1 MTYLP
6 HAVAGFYALG
16 ALAYLL
22 FLFRQ
27 KNHWD
32 RSGFYLMIAG
42 FLLHTILIAIAF
54 TASGQVPVH
63 NLRETLSFAAW
74 IFAGLFIGFQ
84 YKFQLKIL
92 GVLAAPLAMLA
103 MIAASFLPV
112 DPVETQSIFNS
123 LWLFFHI
130 IAIFIGDAAFALACG
145 LGIFYLIQERTIKK
159 KRRGF
164 FFKRL
169 PSLERIDSTGY
180 ASIVLGFTML
190 TIGLI
195 TGFAYAKAIWG
206 RFWSWDPKEI
216 WSGIAWLLY
225 AALLHGRISMGWRG
239 RKAAMMAIVGFIV
252 LMFTF
257 FGVNFIL
264 HGHHGE
270 FTKW

>member
-1 MTYLP
+1 MIYLLN
-6 HAVAGFYALG
+6 AVIVFYALG
-16 ALAYLL
+16 AVGYLV

-27 KNHWD
+27 KNQWD
-32 RSGFYLMIAG
+32 TAGLYLMIAG
-42 FLLHTILIAIAF
+42 FLLHTSLIVIAF
-54 TASGQVPVH
+54 ASSGQVPVH
-63 NLRETLSFAAW
+63 NLRETLSVAVW
-74 IFAGLFIGFQ
+74 IFTGLFIAFQ
-84 YKFQLKIL
+84 YQFPLKIL
-92 GVLAAPLAMLA
+92 GVLAAPLATLTM
-103 MIAASFLPV
+103 MAASFLPS
-112 DPVETQSIFNS
+112 DPVQAKSIFNS

-130 IAIFIGDAAFALACG
+130 ITIFLGDAAFALACG
-145 LGIFYLIQERTIKK
+145 IGIFYLIQERTIKQK
-159 KRRGF
+159 KRGF

-206 RFWSWDPKEI
+206 KFWSWDPKEI

-239 RKAAMMAIVGFIV
+239 RKAAIFSIVGFIV

-257 FGVNFIL
+257 FGVNFL
-264 HGHHGE
+264 LQGHHGE